1 MDSRFV
7 GVAKSERDDTN
18 LALKNALPDISK
30 NPSCLSHV
38 VSVYATVLDN
48 FPNGFSQVSWG
59 LLQRT

>member
-1 MDSRFV
+1 MDSWFV
-7 GVAKSERDDTN
+7 GLAISERDNTN

-30 NPSCLSHV
+30 NPSCLSHAV
-38 VSVYATVLDN
+38 IVYATVLEN